1 MPVLLVIVIFCSQI
15 NFQALPVYHCPAP
28 NDPYGQQINEYVLP
42 GENCVF
48 LLVFALVRWY
58 HLKRTVSASFCTT
71 SDGITWREQCVS
83 ASLCTGPVASPHLLG
98 GITWRELG
106 VSASFCTGQVV
117 SPEENCF
124 CQFLHQVRWYY
135 LKRTVCFCQ
144 FLHQVRWYHLKRT
157 GCFCQFLHWSGG
169 LRSGQTPSLIFQQP
183 WRKDAKT
190 EAWSVSWCLYV
201 QGIIC
206 CSAILL

>member
-117 SPEENCF
+117 WDQARLQALFSSSPGGRMQKLWLGVCRGVCMCKVSSAVLLF
-124 CQFLHQVRWYY
+124 CCNAFCCCCCYIEQVAGWGFNSSQ
-135 LKRTVCFCQ
+135 KF
-144 FLHQVRWYHLKRT
+144 W
-157 GCFCQFLHWSGG
+157 
-169 LRSGQTPSLIFQQP
+169 IFTF
-183 WRKDAKT
+183 K
-190 EAWSVSWCLYV
+190 
-201 QGIIC
+201 
-206 CSAILL
+206 